1 MERFAERIIPD
12 LNAGAQ
18 QVFQGRG
25 GFWQLVDLDKHFV
38 NEKKP
43 HRETFC
49 TFISWILLKL
59 HFEYKS
65 LTKMDNDG
73 LFSEI
78 RALFSIS
85 KKGQGRPSPLPPNCL
100 PVSVVEYASI
110 SLNIP
115 KYP

>member
-25 GFWQLVDLDKHFV
+25 GFWQLVELDKHFV

-49 TFISWILLKL
+49 TF
-59 HFEYKS
+59 
-65 LTKMDNDG
+65 
-73 LFSEI
+73 FS
-78 RALFSIS
+78 
-85 KKGQGRPSPLPPNCL
+85 
-100 PVSVVEYASI
+100 
-110 SLNIP
+110 
-115 KYP
+115 